1 MIFLKITFISDVLFL
16 LSIILRKKS
25 GRAFGS
31 VQRTAA
37 SKCCVLFVVAAKEP
51 CSTGAGSRSAF
62 VAKEKFTE
70 NFGAGVSVRASK
82 RSGSFS

>member
-16 LSIILRKKS
+16 LSKFGKK
-25 GRAFGS
+25 AGS
-31 VQRTAA
+31 ACGCVQRTAA

-51 CSTGAGSRSAF
+51 SSTGAGSRSAF

-70 NFGAGVSVRASK
+70 NFGAGVIVRASK
-82 RSGSFS
+82 RSGNSS